1 VTLRPHI
8 DQQRFVGV
16 ERNDAYPANMYCAVP
31 RCGAA
36 SFDPHHVWSRRHLGG
51 PFDFVEDTETGEIIR
66 NVVGLCRSH
75 HNDITAPLGGHK
87 AQIEYSTSDKCFYW
101 RKLKE
106 IHDGTPDYAPL
117 QVKALLGEAPGHPD
131 ATEPAGF
138 PEQDTVPVRPATP
151 SLKAEAVPSA
161 ASAPHCPHPELEPGQ
176 KCECGFRQKYPKKES
191 SPQTSEPFSF
201 RVRADNVKE
210 FAEVEE
216 QVFAHLG
223 LLVTG
228 NDGQPVLAKNGKPKA
243 VPFARELAVY
253 TGYVAALKYV
263 DAGERAA

>member
-161 ASAPHCPHPELEPGQ
+161 ASAPHLHPGEKCPTCERKVPHP
-176 KCECGFRQKYPKKES
+176 RKES
-191 SPQTSEPFSF
+191 SPTSKT
-201 RVRADNVKE
+201 RAYRLPVDENTSHEDVYAAA
-210 FAEVEE
+210 AEYV
-216 QVFAHLG
+216 G
-223 LLVTG
+223 
-228 NDGQPVLAKNGKPKA
+228 AKGKPFEQFKT
-243 VPFARELAVY
+243 Y
-253 TGYVAALKYV
+253 TIALAALLQDESWRDFYNREA
-263 DAGERAA
+263 DAA